1 MITIVE
7 QTRKKLK
14 SPYRMVCRELGVPRS
29 SLLRWKRRLKDGDAL
44 VNHPGP
50 AKVGPL
56 DIDALHDEIVQLA
69 HGRKR
74 TRGTGAL
81 YDRHSSEISRRDLQA
96 LVEAARRE
104 VHEEEQALERRID
117 WLVPGMVWSM
127 DDTKKHWLEDRFGH
141 MHLVMD
147 LASRCNLRALG
158 ADMQADGGK
167 VAWSLGELF
176 KQHGAPLFMKMD
188 GGSNFKHHAVCQVL
202 AEHGV
207 IPLVS
212 PPHYPPY
219 NGGVEREHQEI
230 LRHLTLRIGDGKVG
244 ARELGLQ
251 CELTG
256 HEVNHVRRRILGGR
270 TACFTLEAGRHKL
283 RGFDRRQRK
292 EVFEKIRR
300 LAVDITE
307 KLDEHTNAIAETAFR
322 YASET
327 WMQSNNMIRVTR
339 NGEVLPIFYRFRSH

>member
-7 QTRKKLK
+7 QARKKLK

-29 SLLRWKRRLKDGDAL
+29 SLMRWKRRQKAGAAL

-50 AKVGPL
+50 VKAGPL
-56 DIDALHDEIVQLA
+56 DLGELHDEIVRLA

-81 YDRHSSEISRRDLQA
+81 YDRHSSQISRRDLQT

-104 VHEEEQALERRID
+104 VREEKQALERRID

-141 MHLVMD
+141 VHLVMD
-147 LASRCNLRALG
+147 LASRCTLRSLG
-158 ADMQADGGK
+158 ADVQADGGK
-167 VAWSLGELF
+167 VAGNLRELF
-176 KQHGAPLFMKMD
+176 SEHGAPLFMKMD
-188 GGSNFKHHAVCQVL
+188 GGSNFRHHSVCEAL

-230 LRHLTLRIGDGKVG
+230 LRHLAQRIGEGKIGV
-244 ARELGLQ
+244 RELRLQ
-251 CELTG
+251 CELAG
-256 HEVNHVRRRILGGR
+256 HEVNHMRRKSLGWR
-270 TACFTLEAGRHKL
+270 TACFTLEAGRCQVQ
-283 RGFDRRQRK
+283 GFDRRHRK
-292 EVFEKIRR
+292 EVFEEIRR

-307 KLDEHTNAIAETAFR
+307 KLDEHTGAIAETAFR